1 VDGGFFCV
9 FFCIFLFFRCV
20 FGPVDYLI
28 LLNLIQWRG
37 KSFAAFF
44 QKKDWALV
52 RACSVSS
59 QSMWIERD
67 WMGLNPKQVKL
78 LQIFSN
84 LIQSMCIGNNR
95 TSPNGDRILW
105 FVAMPYVNPTDRW
118 IEPGTWTLLPNQSM
132 AWFCPSVPFAASVT
146 GLLLCIVILLRP
158 ARRRRPPVSC
168 TLRRRSHEKGTQVP
182 KLAAMRW
189 KIVGMVTRV
198 RWKTLS
204 SGMAQLPLRHNC
216 SMSWEIVAMA
226 NEIVNFILSPKFL
239 KL

>member
-1 VDGGFFCV
+1 MINCNNLTGFFV
-9 FFCIFLFFRCV
+9 WSQELAAIILAAVTAGLVAVTLFKCWNAQM
-20 FGPVDYLI
+20 
-28 LLNLIQWRG
+28 LNHRL
-37 KSFAAFF
+37 S
-44 QKKDWALV
+44 
-52 RACSVSS
+52 
-59 QSMWIERD
+59 
-67 WMGLNPKQVKL
+67 
-78 LQIFSN
+78 
-84 LIQSMCIGNNR
+84 
-95 TSPNGDRILW
+95 TSNGDRILW